1 MNKKR
6 ISLRQCI
13 GCGEMKDKKILIRVV
28 KDKQQNVQL
37 DLTLKKQGRGAYLC
51 NNIECL
57 KKAKKT
63 NRLAKCFSQKIPDEI
78 YEQMEKELE
87 TVE

>member
-6 ISLRQCI
+6 VPLRQCI
-13 GCGEMKDKKILIRVV
+13 GCGQMIDKNSLIRVV
-28 KDKQQNVQL
+28 KDKQQNIEL

-57 KKAKKT
+57 KKARKT
-63 NRLAKCFSQKIPDEI
+63 NRLARCFSQKIPDEI

-87 TVE
+87 NR